1 MKETI
6 KNAPNKSL
14 KNIFSCKNMKDN
26 IYSIKIYTTFKYCIK
41 ITLLNGQYCK
51 DLF

>member
-6 KNAPNKSL
+6 KKAPNKSL

-26 IYSIKIYTTFKYCIK
+26 IKIYTTFKYCIK